1 MKLGLGKIKEVL
13 RGGTAK
19 DNGGKKKDI
28 VGKEGQTEKK
38 EQADEGEI
46 QKMINDEK
54 ESGALEGAKM
64 GLERTGQAKRAEQTE
79 GAGQESEKKSLS
91 SAGRT
96 GSKKT
101 GLVFFP
107 AFDWAISP
115 THPER
120 EERLLYTRDQI
131 FEEGLMDL
139 PEIAEY
145 KPRLADYRDI
155 ARVHFCV
162 PDIKTQATTPH
173 LIAAGSCLVLADA
186 LMRGEVKNAF
196 ALVRPPGHHAMTVA
210 HGNRG
215 FCNINN
221 EAILVEYLRKKYG
234 IRRIAIVDTDV
245 HHGDGT
251 QEIFYNDPDVLFISF
266 HQDGRTL
273 YPGSG
278 FINELGGPKALGRTI
293 NIPLPPATPDEGILY
308 VLDSLVLPILE
319 DFKPELVL
327 NSAGQDN
334 HYTDPLANMRFSAQ
348 GYAKLNE
355 KLAPDMAVLEG
366 GYAIQTALPYVN
378 MGIILAMA
386 GLDYSCVREPDFKPG
401 MFVLAAKDR
410 QVLEEIVAAQLKN
423 WKNRDKLVE
432 AEMAKHEDFYRRK
445 KQIFYDTDMIHEYQE
460 ETIRQCPECQGY
472 MTIDSRAHGGILH
485 DARVF
490 CVSIPIY
497 ACENCQAEAREE
509 YINRLNHPEYQYVY
523 LQDKKGDEYKAYN
536 MRTKKE
542 TVY

>member
-1 MKLGLGKIKEVL
+1 MKFGFGKIKDAL
-13 RGGTAK
+13 RSGTAK
-19 DNGGKKKDI
+19 ENGGAVNNNDRAAHNREEIKI
-28 VGKEGQTEKK
+28 QTVKV
-38 EQADEGEI
+38 
-46 QKMINDEK
+46 
-54 ESGALEGAKM
+54 
-64 GLERTGQAKRAEQTE
+64 QTE
-79 GAGQESEKKSLS
+79 GSGQTSEKGSLS
-91 SAGRT
+91 PADRT
-96 GSKKT
+96 KSEKT
-101 GLVFFP
+101 GLIFFP

-145 KPRLADYRDI
+145 KPRLAEYKDI

-162 PDIKTQATTPH
+162 PDIKTQATIPH
-173 LIAAGSCLVLADA
+173 LIASGSCLVLADA
-186 LMRGEVKNAF
+186 LMKGEVKNAF

-278 FINELGGPKALGRTI
+278 FMNELGGPKALGRTI

-308 VLDSLVLPILE
+308 VLESLVLPILE

-386 GLDYSCVREPDFKPG
+386 GLDYSCVKEPDFKPG
-401 MFVLAAKDR
+401 MFIQSAKDK
-410 QVLEEIVAAQLKN
+410 QTLEEIVATQIKN
-423 WKNRDKLVE
+423 WENRDKLVA
-432 AEMAKHEDFYRRK
+432 AEVAKHGDFYRRK
-445 KQIFYDTDMIHEYQE
+445 KQIFYDTDMIQEFQE
-460 ETIRQCPECQGY
+460 ETIRMCPDCQGY
-472 MTIDSRAHGGILH
+472 ITIDSRAHKSH
-485 DARVF
+485 DTRIF
-490 CVSIPIY
+490 GVSVPIY
-497 ACENCQAEAREE
+497 ACDKCQAEAREE
-509 YINRLNHPEYQYVY
+509 YRRKLNHPEYEYVY
-523 LQDKKGDEYKAYN
+523 LQDKKRDEYKAYD

>member
-1 MKLGLGKIKEVL
+1 MKLGLGKIKETLKGV
-13 RGGTAK
+13 TAK
-19 DNGGKKKDI
+19 TPENGEN
-28 VGKEGQTEKK
+28 KELKTKK
-38 EQADEGEI
+38 EEEKEEI
-46 QKMINDEK
+46 QKSENFEDKSEISK
-54 ESGALEGAKM
+54 EVKNELKTTEIKPENSAL
-64 GLERTGQAKRAEQTE
+64 T
-79 GAGQESEKKSLS
+79 QEVRNK
-91 SAGRT
+91 A
-96 GSKKT
+96 KKT
-101 GLVFFP
+101 GLIFFP

-131 FEEGLMDL
+131 FEEGIMDL

-145 KPRLADYRDI
+145 KPRLAAYKDI

-278 FINELGGPKALGRTI
+278 FINELGGPKALSRTI
-293 NIPLPPATPDEGILY
+293 NIPLPPETPDEGILY
-308 VLDSLVLPILE
+308 VLDSLVLPILK

-355 KLAPDMAVLEG
+355 KLSPDMAVLEG

-378 MGIILAMA
+378 TGIILAMA
-386 GLDYSCVREPDFKPG
+386 GLDYSCVKEPDFKPG
-401 MFVLAAKDR
+401 MFTQVERDR
-410 QVLEEIVAAQLKN
+410 QALEEVVAAQLEN

-432 AEMAKHEDFYRRK
+432 AEAAKHRDFYRRK
-445 KQIFYDTDMIHEYQE
+445 KQIFYDTDMIQEYQE
-460 ETIRQCPECQGY
+460 ETIRMCPDCQGY
-472 MTIDSRAHGGILH
+472 VTIDSRAHRIQDTRIFGI
-485 DARVF
+485 
-490 CVSIPIY
+490 SIPIY
-497 ACENCQAEAREE
+497 ACGRCQAEAREE
-509 YINRLNHPEYQYVY
+509 YKLRLNHPEYEYVY
-523 LQDKKGDEYKAYN
+523 LQDKKGDEYRAYN
-536 MRTKKE
+536 
-542 TVY
+542 